1 MKNSLTLFKLY
12 MVLVIMLFAQRGF
25 SQVPNLNGTWVLN
38 LSKSKLE
45 QQPEGFTGS
54 TFIIA
59 QKGDQLT
66 LTRIHYFGEKSN
78 KIRFK
83 MKVDGRT
90 RRIKI
95 LFKGKL
101 EKEEKSLLA
110 TLWRKGFSNVV
121 RYHYGENE
129 NELVADEV
137 MKSKANNHHNVW
149 VFDKKQ

>member
-1 MKNSLTLFKLY
+1 MKKIITFFKHL
-12 MVLVIMLFAQRGF
+12 MVYLLMLLAQKSF
-25 SQVPNLNGTWVLN
+25 TQVPNLNGTWVLN

-45 QQPEGFTGS
+45 HQGEGFTGS
-54 TFIIA
+54 TFIIE

-66 LTRIHYFGEKSN
+66 LTRIHYFGEKSK

-83 MKVDGRT
+83 MTADGRT

-110 TLWRKGFSNVV
+110 TLWRKGFSNEV